1 MLTPPPDLTLLSGDL
16 ESPLGNLVLRQE
28 DPPRILKIY
37 RRRRSKTRDLLSLFS
52 GAVLER
58 KRPTDAPNRQ
68 VIEKAC
74 LELWTVEGFRVPRV
88 LEGPEPEWVQA
99 PHLWIE
105 HTPGQRLLFALA
117 EPDIPRARKEAWL
130 HKIAQETLARQR
142 RALELGEPLLI
153 PEHPT
158 LKHVLV
164 HRDDDL
170 VTIDLENAFRPG
182 YPLLYAIAY
191 ELASLLRSIP
201 AVPETAGLPEVFLEA
216 LDDHDLIR
224 AACRDYSRLTLVRTA
239 RRWSDRRR
247 RDRSK
252 TAALDRLAAHVA
264 ASSGPSAPAGSERE
278 RSPGRSS

>member
-1 MLTPPPDLTLLSGDL
+1 MLTPPPDLTLLSGDP

-28 DPPRILKIY
+28 DPPRILKVY
-37 RRRRSKTRDLLSLFS
+37 RRRRSKARDLLSLFS
-52 GAVLER
+52 GALLER
-58 KRPTDAPNRQ
+58 KRPIDAPSRQ
-68 VIEKAC
+68 ATEKAC
-74 LELWTVEGFRVPRV
+74 LELWTAEGYRVPRV
-88 LEGPEPEWVQA
+88 LEGPEPDWVQA
-99 PHLWIE
+99 PHLWME
-105 HTPGQRLLFALA
+105 DTPGQRLLFALA

-130 HKIAQETLARQR
+130 HKVAQETLARQR
-142 RALELGEPLLI
+142 RALELSEPLLI

-201 AVPETAGLPEVFLEA
+201 AVPETAGLPEVFLDA

-224 AACRDYSRLTLVRTA
+224 AACRDYSRLTIVRTA

-264 ASSGPSAPAGSERE
+264 ASSGPSTSADTERE
-278 RSPGRSS
+278 HSPGRSS

>member
-1 MLTPPPDLTLLSGDL
+1 VLTPPPDLALLSGDL

-28 DPPRILKIY
+28 EPRRILKIY
-37 RRRRSKTRDLLSLFS
+37 RRRRSKARDLLSLFS
-52 GAVLER
+52 GAFVER
-58 KRPTDAPNRQ
+58 KRPIDAANRQ
-68 VIEKAC
+68 ATEKAS
-74 LELWTVEGFRVPRV
+74 LELWTAEGYRVPRV
-88 LEGPEPEWVQA
+88 LEGPQPEWVEA

-105 HTPGQRLLFALA
+105 DTPGQRLLFALA
-117 EPDIPRARKEAWL
+117 EPEIPRARKEAWL
-130 HKIAQETLARQR
+130 HKVAQETLARQR
-142 RALELGEPLLI
+142 RALELEEPLLI

-224 AACRDYSRLTLVRTA
+224 AACKDYRRLTLVRTA

-264 ASSGPSAPAGSERE
+264 AAKPSASTDSEAPEPSRGGSN
-278 RSPGRSS
+278 